1 MLRVFRH
8 HIAVSTM
15 ILAAVETAL
24 LFTVL
29 YVLLRLAGGQAA
41 GSDDVYLI
49 VPLIAASF
57 AVMAAV
63 GLYNRNVFFDVS
75 LIASRTA
82 VCIGFTVVLM
92 AMIVY
97 LYTLLWS
104 GDYQSYVTICLAS
117 IIIHVLLVLLI
128 RVIFLEV
135 ANLDAFKRRVL
146 VIGAGP
152 RAAKI
157 DALGSHE
164 PHFKTVG
171 FLSTEGEPA
180 EIRPDRV
187 IGGADPGGAA
197 ALYDLAEHHAV
208 DEIVVAAR
216 EQRGLPVMEL
226 LECKLGGVQV
236 TDFLTFYER
245 EAQRVDLDELQ
256 PSWLIYSDGFR
267 RGLLNQATKRA
278 FDIVVSGAFLLL
290 TLPLT
295 IAAAIA
301 VKLDSPGPVLYRQ
314 ERVGLNGRLFSVMK
328 FRSMRTD
335 AESDGVPQ
343 WAAAQD
349 QRVTRVGNFL
359 RRTRIDEIPQ
369 IFNVLKGDMSFVGPR
384 PERPFFVKS
393 LSSQIPFYNQR
404 HRVKPGISG
413 WAQIN
418 YPYGASVEDA
428 RAKLAYDLYYIK
440 NGGLFLDI
448 VTFLQTVRVVLWPD
462 GVR

>member
-1 MLRVFRH
+1 
-8 HIAVSTM
+8 M

-29 YVLLRLAGGQAA
+29 YVLLGLAGGRPATNH
-41 GSDDVYLI
+41 DYVYLI

-57 AVMAAV
+57 AVMASV
-63 GLYNRNVFFDVS
+63 GLYNRNVFFNVA

-97 LYTLLWS
+97 LYTQLWT

-117 IIIHVLLVLLI
+117 IIIHVILVLLI
-128 RVIFLEV
+128 RVIFLEF

-152 RAAKI
+152 RAMKI
-157 DALGSHE
+157 DALNEHE
-164 PHFKTVG
+164 PRFKTVG
-171 FLSTEGEPA
+171 FLATEGEQA

-187 IGGADPGGAA
+187 LGGADPGGAA
-197 ALYDLAEHHAV
+197 ALHDLADHHAV

-226 LECKLGGVQV
+226 LECKLGGIQV

-245 EAQRVDLDELQ
+245 EAQLVDLDELQ

-267 RGLLNQATKRA
+267 RGLLNRAGKRV
-278 FDIVVSGAFLLL
+278 FDIAVSAAFLLL
-290 TLPLT
+290 TLPIT
-295 IAAAIA
+295 VAAAIA

-314 ERVGLNGRLFSVMK
+314 ERVGLNGRTFAVMK
-328 FRSMRTD
+328 FRSMRAD

-349 QRVTRVGNFL
+349 QRITRIGNFL

-393 LSSQIPFYNQR
+393 LSSQIPFYDQR